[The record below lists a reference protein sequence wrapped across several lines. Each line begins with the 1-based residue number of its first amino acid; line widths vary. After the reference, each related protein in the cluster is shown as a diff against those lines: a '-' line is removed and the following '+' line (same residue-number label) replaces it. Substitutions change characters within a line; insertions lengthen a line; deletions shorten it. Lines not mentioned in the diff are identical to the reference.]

1 MTSAAPPP
9 LQGTPPV
16 NGEWVGGFGAPEV
29 VRREADFALLE

>member
-16 NGEWVGGFGAPEV
+16 NGEWVGRFGALEL
-29 VRREADFALLE
+29 VRPGADFALLE